1 LLRYRTGDL
10 VQPVVL
16 PGDDPGR
23 FALAGGI
30 LGRADDMVIVRG
42 VNLYPAAVDAVVC
55 ALGGIREYQ
64 VEIDRRAALP
74 EVRIRFEPLDGTTD
88 PSDEF
93 ARRLRSAFQ
102 IRIKLERVPAGTLPT
117 HEFKARR
124 WKILS

>member
-1 LLRYRTGDL
+1 
-10 VQPVVL
+10 
-16 PGDDPGR
+16 
-23 FALAGGI
+23 
-30 LGRADDMVIVRG
+30 

-74 EVRIRFEPLDGTTD
+74 EVRIRFEPLGGTTD

-102 IRIKLERVPAGTLPT
+102 IRIELERVPAGTLPT